1 MAHLRRSREA
11 LGVLREVGDDFQA
24 DSSRQGAAFEQQA
37 KAYLGA
43 LGFELHGRR
52 KFADIGCEIDD
63 VAEAPNGELVYF
75 EYKGSFKG
83 SRPGMQRTDT
93 VKKALL
99 TGFLLRSI
107 GDDTPYYVLTSH
119 LPTGGAAQRM
129 IEAALSAKAVSGVL
143 EMNDPM
149 ASQALKERFGWPA
162 RPRMG
167 PERTWQPS
175 LPIARRA

>member
-1 MAHLRRSREA
+1 M
-11 LGVLREVGDDFQA
+11 LREVGDDFQA
-24 DSSRQGAAFEQQA
+24 DGVRQGTAFEQQA

-43 LGFELHGRR
+43 LGFELHGRQ
-52 KFADIGCEIDD
+52 KFTDIGCEVDD

-83 SRPGMQRTDT
+83 QRPGMRRTDT

-107 GDDTPYYVLTSH
+107 GDDTPYYVLASH
-119 LPTGGAAQRM
+119 LPEGGAAQRM
-129 IEAALSAKAVSGVL
+129 IDTAVSAKAVSGVL
-143 EMNDPM
+143 GLNDPA
-149 ASQALKERFGWPA
+149 ASETLRERFGPPA
-162 RPRMG
+162 KPRVG
-167 PERTWQPS
+167 PERTWQPA

>member
-1 MAHLRRSREA
+1 M
-11 LGVLREVGDDFQA
+11 LREVGDDFQA
-24 DSSRQGAAFEQQA
+24 DSSRQGTAFEQQA

-43 LGFELHGRR
+43 LGFKLHGRH
-52 KFADIGCEIDD
+52 KFTDIGCEVDD

-83 SRPGMQRTDT
+83 SRPGLRRTDT

-99 TGFLLRSI
+99 TGYLLRSI
-107 GDDTPYYVLTSH
+107 GDERPYYVLASH
-119 LPTGGAAQRM
+119 LPTGGAPQRM
-129 IEAALSAKAVSGVL
+129 IDTALSAKAVSGVL
-143 EMNDPM
+143 ELNDPA
-149 ASQALKERFGWPA
+149 ASEELRERFGPPA

-175 LPIARRA
+175 LPVARRAQHVG

>member
-1 MAHLRRSREA
+1 M
-11 LGVLREVGDDFQA
+11 LREVGDDFQA
-24 DSSRQGAAFEQQA
+24 DSVRQGTAFELQA

-43 LGFELHGRR
+43 LGFQLHGRQR
-52 KFADIGCEIDD
+52 FADIGCEVDD

-83 SRPGMQRTDT
+83 SRPGMRRTDT

-119 LPTGGAAQRM
+119 LPAGGAAQRM
-129 IEAALSAKAVSGVL
+129 IDTATGAKALSGVL
-143 EMNDPM
+143 ELNHPETSRALIEQFGRP
-149 ASQALKERFGWPA
+149 ASQRV
-162 RPRMG
+162 G
-167 PERTWQPS
+167 PSRTWQPA
-175 LPIARRA
+175 LPMARHA

>member
-1 MAHLRRSREA
+1 M
-11 LGVLREVGDDFQA
+11 D
-24 DSSRQGAAFEQQA
+24 
-37 KAYLGA
+37 A
-43 LGFELHGRR
+43 LGFDLHGRQ
-52 KFADIGCEIDD
+52 KFAHIGCEVDD

-83 SRPGMQRTDT
+83 QRPGMRRTDT

-107 GDDTPYYVLTSH
+107 GDERPYYVLTSH

-129 IEAALSAKAVSGVL
+129 IDTAMSVKAVSGVL
-143 EMNDPM
+143 ELNDPV
-149 ASQALKERFGWPA
+149 ASQALTERFGPPA
-162 RPRMG
+162 RPHIG
-167 PERTWQPS
+167 PERTWQPA